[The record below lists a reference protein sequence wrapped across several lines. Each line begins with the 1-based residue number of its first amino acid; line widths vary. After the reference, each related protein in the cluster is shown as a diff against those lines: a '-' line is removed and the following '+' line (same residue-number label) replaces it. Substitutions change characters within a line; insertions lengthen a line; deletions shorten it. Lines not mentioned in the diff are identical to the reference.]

1 MAITKMRHVKEAGGS
16 NGLKR
21 SITYIMNP
29 AKTMEGLL
37 IGGNA
42 GTSPE
47 EVFTTM
53 MDTKQQFDKT
63 GGRQGYHFVLS
74 WKPGDITKELA
85 YEVAGEF
92 CERYLGDD
100 YDYVYAV
107 HTDQPHIHCHIFF
120 NSVNRRTGYK
130 YRYEKGDW
138 EKFIQPVTD
147 EVCRRHGLPV
157 LDDQRTGEGAM
168 SYAEHKAIRDG
179 LPTLTK
185 IVRADIDRMIPWSS
199 SFEDFLHNM
208 EKLGYRIRRGKYI
221 TYYPPGFKKGRRDKN
236 LGPGYSL
243 EEIRQRI
250 ACRDQEREPS
260 WVMEPSTLHSFD
272 RTLGPYLSR
281 RLTPVQSVYVVRIRR
296 VTRYLDARNPFA
308 VKWRA
313 VRKDA
318 MEVSR
323 LFEECMY
330 LLDHD
335 IHDLSSL
342 GERERTAGQKE
353 KNLIRRIRER
363 KLQTE
368 ETDAG
373 GSNIRKE
380 KDEVVNKWDQN
391 LKMPGRRS

>member
-21 SITYIMNP
+21 SVTYIMNP
-29 AKTMEGLL
+29 AKTEEGLL

-42 GTSPE
+42 GTSPG
-47 EVFTTM
+47 EVFTIM
-53 MDTKQQFDKT
+53 MDTKQHFEKT

-107 HTDQPHIHCHIFF
+107 HTDQPHIHAHIFF
-120 NSVNRRTGYK
+120 NSINRRTGYK

-157 LDDQRTGEGAM
+157 LDDQRTGESSM
-168 SYAEHKAIRDG
+168 SYAEHKAVREG

-185 IVRADIDRMIPWSS
+185 IVRADIDRMILWSD
-199 SFEDFLHNM
+199 SFEEFLRNM
-208 EKLGYRIRRGKYI
+208 ERLGYRIRKGKYI
-221 TYYPPGFKKGRRDKN
+221 TYYPPGFQKGRRDKN
-236 LGPGYSL
+236 LGTGYSPD
-243 EEIRQRI
+243 EIRRRI
-250 ACRDQEREPS
+250 SCRDQGRES
-260 WVMEPSTLHSFD
+260 SRVMEASTVRNFD
-272 RTLGPYLSR
+272 RALGPYLSI
-281 RLTPVQSVYVVRIRR
+281 RLPPVQSVYIVRIRR
-296 VTRYLDARNPFA
+296 VTRYLDAKNPFA
-308 VKWRA
+308 VKWRT

-318 MEVSR
+318 IEVGK

-330 LLDHD
+330 LIDHD
-335 IHDLSSL
+335 IHDLSFL
-342 GERERTAGQKE
+342 GERERTAGRKE
-353 KNLIRRIRER
+353 KKLIRRIRER
-363 KLQTE
+363 NLQPE
-368 ETDAG
+368 ETDG
-373 GSNIRKE
+373 GESTIRKQ
-380 KDEVVNKWDQN
+380 KDEVVNQWDQN
-391 LKMPGRRS
+391 LKMPERRS